1 MIESLQIPLVIGMVG
16 FLMIMRVPVGI
27 SLLLSGALGFALIR
41 GTTITLDAIGGRLFD
56 IGSGYALS
64 AVPLFLLM
72 GHVAAKAGITQDIY
86 RATRA
91 WLGHL
96 KGSVVIATTVAAVAF
111 AACSGSTTSS
121 TAVFGRVAIP
131 EMLSLKVNRKLAAGC
146 VATVGTLAGMIPPSI
161 NLIVYGIIA
170 RESVPKLLIAG
181 IIPGLLTAF
190 AYLVMIYIRVS
201 RNPEMAPALPKAK
214 MEERI
219 ESLKGV
225 WSFLTLG
232 GIVIGGIYAGIITPT
247 EAGAIGA
254 IGSFLI
260 ALIRK
265 RMSMSVLK
273 EVFLDTAQTTSVI
286 FIILV
291 GALIFSSYLAVSG
304 ASGALSE
311 YIVGL
316 DMSMMGIVCIYVLLL
331 LVLGTMVDPVSV
343 MFLTVPIFVPPL
355 IELGAHPI
363 WLAIVVVKTLEI
375 GLITP
380 PVGLNAFVLKGVAPS
395 FSLKEIFGGIWWF
408 LQVEVITLIMIMF
421 IPIIATFLPDLA
433 FAK

>member
-1 MIESLQIPLVIGMVG
+1 MIESLQLPFVIGMVAV
-16 FLMIMRVPVGI
+16 LMVMRVPVGI
-27 SLLLSGALGFALIR
+27 SLLISGAAGFAFIR
-41 GTTITLDAIGGRLFD
+41 GTTITFDAIGGRLFD

-96 KGSVVIATTVAAVAF
+96 KGSVVISTTVAAVAF

-131 EMLSLKVNRKLAAGC
+131 EMLRLKVNRKLAAGC

-181 IIPGLLTAF
+181 IVPGLLTAF

-201 RNPEMAPALPKAK
+201 RNPDMAPALPKAGI
-214 MEERI
+214 EERLQ
-219 ESLKGV
+219 SLKGV
-225 WSFLTLG
+225 WSFLVLG
-232 GIVIGGIYAGIITPT
+232 SVVIGGIYAGIITPT

-260 ALIRK
+260 ALLRK
-265 RMSMSVLK
+265 RMSFAVLK

-304 ASGALSE
+304 ASGAVSE

-331 LVLGTMVDPVSV
+331 LVLGCMVDPVSV

-408 LQVEVITLIMIMF
+408 LQVEVITLLMILF
-421 IPIIATFLPDLA
+421 IPVIATFLPELA
-433 FAK
+433 YAK

>member
-1 MIESLQIPLVIGMVG
+1 MIEALQLPLVIGMVA
-16 FLMIMRVPVGI
+16 FLMVMRVPVGI

-41 GTTITLDAIGGRLFD
+41 GTTITFDAIGGRLFD

-131 EMLSLKVNRKLAAGC
+131 EMLKLNVNRKLAAGC

-214 MEERI
+214 LEERLQ
-219 ESLKGV
+219 SLKGV
-225 WSFLTLG
+225 WSFLSLG
-232 GIVIGGIYAGIITPT
+232 GVVIGGIYAGIITPT

-254 IGSFLI
+254 AGSFLI
-260 ALIRK
+260 AVIRK
-265 RMSMSVLK
+265 RMSFPVLK

-304 ASGALSE
+304 ASGAVSE
-311 YIVGL
+311 FIVGL

-331 LVLGTMVDPVSV
+331 LVLGCIVDPVSV

-355 IELGAHPI
+355 IALGAHPI

-380 PVGLNAFVLKGVAPS
+380 PVGLNAFVLKSVVPS
-395 FSLKEIFGGIWWF
+395 FTLKEIFGGIWWF
-408 LQVEVITLIMIMF
+408 LQIEVLTLIMILF
-421 IPIIATFLPDLA
+421 IPAIATFLPEMA
-433 FAK
+433 FSK

>member
-1 MIESLQIPLVIGMVG
+1 MMESLQLPLVIGMVG

-27 SLLLSGALGFALIR
+27 SLLFAGATGFALIR
-41 GTTITLDAIGGRLFD
+41 GVSITFDALGGRFFD

-64 AVPLFLLM
+64 AIPLFLLM
-72 GHVAAKAGITQDIY
+72 GHVASKAGITQDIY
-86 RATRA
+86 RAARA

-96 KGSVVIATTVAAVAF
+96 KGSVVIATTVAAVGF

-131 EMLSLKVNRKLAAGC
+131 EMLRLKVNRKLAAGC

-170 RESVPKLLIAG
+170 RESIPKLLIAG

-201 RNPEMAPALPKAK
+201 RDPEMAPALPKASIA
-214 MEERI
+214 ERV

-260 ALIRK
+260 ALVRN
-265 RMSMSVLK
+265 RLSFAVLK

-304 ASGALSE
+304 ASGAVSE

-331 LVLGTMVDPVSV
+331 LVLGCMVDPVSV

-363 WLAIVVVKTLEI
+363 WLAIVIVKTLEI

-380 PVGLNAFVLKGVAPS
+380 PVGLNAFVLKGVAPT

-421 IPIIATFLPDLA
+421 IPAIATFLPELA
-433 FAK
+433 YAK

>member
-1 MIESLQIPLVIGMVG
+1 MIESLQLPFVIGMVAV
-16 FLMIMRVPVGI
+16 LMVMRVPVGI
-27 SLLLSGALGFALIR
+27 SLLISGATGFAFIR
-41 GTTITLDAIGGRLFD
+41 GTTITFDAIGGRLFD

-96 KGSVVIATTVAAVAF
+96 KGSVVISTTVAAVAF

-131 EMLSLKVNRKLAAGC
+131 EMLRLKVNRKLAAGC

-181 IIPGLLTAF
+181 IVPGLLTAF

-201 RNPEMAPALPKAK
+201 RNPDMAPALPKAGI
-214 MEERI
+214 EERLQ
-219 ESLKGV
+219 SLKGV
-225 WSFLTLG
+225 WSFLVLG
-232 GIVIGGIYAGIITPT
+232 SVVIGGIYAGIITPT

-260 ALIRK
+260 ALLRK
-265 RMSMSVLK
+265 RMSFAVLK

-304 ASGALSE
+304 ASGAVSE

-331 LVLGTMVDPVSV
+331 LVLGCMVDPVSV

-408 LQVEVITLIMIMF
+408 LQVEVITLLMILF
-421 IPIIATFLPDLA
+421 IPVIATFLPELA
-433 FAK
+433 YAK

>member
-1 MIESLQIPLVIGMVG
+1 MIESLQLPFVIGMVAV
-16 FLMIMRVPVGI
+16 LMIMRVPVGI
-27 SLLLSGALGFALIR
+27 SLLLAGATGFAFIR
-41 GTTITLDAIGGRLFD
+41 GVTITFDAIGGRLFD

-131 EMLSLKVNRKLAAGC
+131 EMLRLKVNRKLAAGC

-181 IIPGLLTAF
+181 IVPGLLTAF

-201 RNPEMAPALPKAK
+201 RNPEMAPALPKAGI
-214 MEERI
+214 EERLQ
-219 ESLKGV
+219 SLKGV

-254 IGSFLI
+254 VGSFLI
-260 ALIRK
+260 ALLRK
-265 RMSMSVLK
+265 RMSFAVLK

-304 ASGALSE
+304 ASGAVSE

-331 LVLGTMVDPVSV
+331 LVLGCMVDPVSV

-408 LQVEVITLIMIMF
+408 LQVEVITLLMIMF
-421 IPIIATFLPDLA
+421 IPAIATFLPELA
-433 FAK
+433 YAK

>member
-1 MIESLQIPLVIGMVG
+1 MIESLQLPFVIGMVAV
-16 FLMIMRVPVGI
+16 LMIMRVPVGI
-27 SLLLSGALGFALIR
+27 SLLLAGATGFAFIR
-41 GTTITLDAIGGRLFD
+41 GVTITFDAIGGRLFD

-121 TAVFGRVAIP
+121 TAAFGRVAIP
-131 EMLSLKVNRKLAAGC
+131 EMLRLKVNRKLAAGC

-181 IIPGLLTAF
+181 IVPGLLTAF

-201 RNPEMAPALPKAK
+201 RNPEMAPALPKAGI
-214 MEERI
+214 EERLQ
-219 ESLKGV
+219 SLKGV

-247 EAGAIGA
+247 EAGAIGSV
-254 IGSFLI
+254 GSFLI
-260 ALIRK
+260 ALLRK
-265 RMSMSVLK
+265 RMSFAVLK

-304 ASGALSE
+304 ASGAVSE

-331 LVLGTMVDPVSV
+331 LVLGCMVDPVSV

-395 FSLKEIFGGIWWF
+395 FSLKEIFGGIWLF
-408 LQVEVITLIMIMF
+408 LQVEVITLLMIMF
-421 IPIIATFLPDLA
+421 IPAIATFLPELA
-433 FAK
+433 YAK

>member
-1 MIESLQIPLVIGMVG
+1 MVETLQIPLVIGLVGLLMV
-16 FLMIMRVPVGI
+16 MRVPVGI
-27 SLLLSGALGFALIR
+27 ALLLSGAVGFSFIR
-41 GTTITLDAIGGRLFD
+41 GATITLDTIGGRLFD

-181 IIPGLLTAF
+181 VIPGLLTAL

-201 RNPEMAPALPKAK
+201 RNPEMAPALPKASL
-214 MEERI
+214 EERVH
-219 ESLKGV
+219 SLKGV

-232 GIVIGGIYAGIITPT
+232 GVVIGGIYAGIITPT

-254 IGSFLI
+254 IGAFLI
-260 ALIRK
+260 ALVRN
-265 RMSMSVLK
+265 RLSFPVLR

-311 YIVGL
+311 FIVGL
-316 DMSMMGIVCIYVLLL
+316 DMSMMGIVCIYVVLLL
-331 LVLGTMVDPVSV
+331 ILGCMVDPVSV

-355 IELGAHPI
+355 VELGAHPI

-380 PVGLNAFVLKGVAPS
+380 PVGLNAFVLKGVVPS
-395 FSLKEIFGGIWWF
+395 LTLKEIFGGIWWF

-421 IPIIATFLPDLA
+421 IPAIATFLPDLA

>member
-1 MIESLQIPLVIGMVG
+1 MIDAFQLPLVIGMVA
-16 FLMIMRVPVGI
+16 FLMVMRVPVGI
-27 SLLLSGALGFALIR
+27 SLLMSGALGFALIR
-41 GTTITLDAIGGRLFD
+41 GTSITLDAIGGRLFD

-131 EMLSLKVNRKLAAGC
+131 EMLKLKVNRKLAAGC

-181 IIPGLLTAF
+181 VIPGLLTAF
-190 AYLVMIYIRVS
+190 AYLVMIHIRVS
-201 RNPEMAPALPKAK
+201 RNPEMAPALPKAPL
-214 MEERI
+214 EERI
-219 ESLKGV
+219 GSLKGV
-225 WSFLTLG
+225 WSFLSLG

-260 ALIRK
+260 AGIRK
-265 RMSMSVLK
+265 RLSFPVLR

-304 ASGALSE
+304 ASGAVSE

-331 LVLGTMVDPVSV
+331 LVLGCMVDPVSV

-380 PVGLNAFVLKGVAPS
+380 PVGLNAFVLKSVVPS

-408 LQVEVITLIMIMF
+408 LQVEVITLIMILF
-421 IPIIATFLPDLA
+421 IPAIATFLPEMA
-433 FAK
+433 YAN

>member
-1 MIESLQIPLVIGMVG
+1 MIESLQLPFVIGMVAV
-16 FLMIMRVPVGI
+16 LMVMRVPVGI
-27 SLLLSGALGFALIR
+27 SLLISGATGYAFIR
-41 GTTITLDAIGGRLFD
+41 GTTITFDAIGGRLFD

-96 KGSVVIATTVAAVAF
+96 KGSVVISTTVAAVAF

-131 EMLSLKVNRKLAAGC
+131 EMLRLKVNRKLAAGC

-181 IIPGLLTAF
+181 IVPGLLTAF

-201 RNPEMAPALPKAK
+201 RNPDMAPALPKAGI
-214 MEERI
+214 EERLQ
-219 ESLKGV
+219 SLKGV
-225 WSFLTLG
+225 WSFLVLG
-232 GIVIGGIYAGIITPT
+232 SVVIGGIYAGIITPT

-260 ALIRK
+260 ALLRK
-265 RMSMSVLK
+265 RMSFAVLK

-304 ASGALSE
+304 ASGAVSE

-331 LVLGTMVDPVSV
+331 LVLGCMVDPVSV

-408 LQVEVITLIMIMF
+408 LQVEVITLLMILF
-421 IPIIATFLPDLA
+421 IPVIATFLPELA
-433 FAK
+433 YAK

>member
-1 MIESLQIPLVIGMVG
+1 MIESLQLPFVIGMVAV
-16 FLMIMRVPVGI
+16 LMIMRVPVGV
-27 SLLLSGALGFALIR
+27 SLLLAGATGFAFIR
-41 GTTITLDAIGGRLFD
+41 GATITFDTIGGRLFD

-131 EMLSLKVNRKLAAGC
+131 EMLRLKVNRKLAAGC

-181 IIPGLLTAF
+181 IVPGLLTAF

-201 RNPEMAPALPKAK
+201 RNPEMAPALPKAGI
-214 MEERI
+214 EERLQ
-219 ESLKGV
+219 SLKGV

-232 GIVIGGIYAGIITPT
+232 GVVIGGIYAGIITPT

-254 IGSFLI
+254 VGSFLI
-260 ALIRK
+260 ALLRN
-265 RMSMSVLK
+265 RLSFSVLK

-304 ASGALSE
+304 ASGAVSE

-331 LVLGTMVDPVSV
+331 LVLGCMVDPVSV

-395 FSLKEIFGGIWWF
+395 FSLREIFGGIWWF
-408 LQVEVITLIMIMF
+408 LQVEVITLIMILF
-421 IPIIATFLPDLA
+421 IPTIATFLPELA
-433 FAK
+433 YAK

>member
-1 MIESLQIPLVIGMVG
+1 MIESLQLPFVIGLVT

-27 SLLLSGALGFALIR
+27 ALLLSGAAGFALIR
-41 GTTITLDAIGGRLFD
+41 GATITFDAIGGRLFD

-131 EMLSLKVNRKLAAGC
+131 EMLKLKVNRKLAAGC

-201 RNPEMAPALPKAK
+201 RNPEMAPALPKAGI
-214 MEERI
+214 EERL

-232 GIVIGGIYAGIITPT
+232 GVVIGGIYAGIITPT

-260 ALIRK
+260 ALFRN
-265 RMSMSVLK
+265 RLSFPVLK

-304 ASGALSE
+304 ASGAVSE

-331 LVLGTMVDPVSV
+331 LVLGCMVDPVSV

-421 IPIIATFLPDLA
+421 IPAIATFLPELA

>member
-1 MIESLQIPLVIGMVG
+1 MIESLQLPFVIGMVAV
-16 FLMIMRVPVGI
+16 LMIMRVPVGI
-27 SLLLSGALGFALIR
+27 SLLLAGATGFAFIR
-41 GTTITLDAIGGRLFD
+41 GVTITFDAIGGRLFD

-131 EMLSLKVNRKLAAGC
+131 EMLRLKVNRKLAAGC

-181 IIPGLLTAF
+181 IVPGLLTAF

-201 RNPEMAPALPKAK
+201 RNPEMAPALPKAGI
-214 MEERI
+214 EERLQ
-219 ESLKGV
+219 SLKGV

-254 IGSFLI
+254 VGSFLI
-260 ALIRK
+260 ALLRK
-265 RMSMSVLK
+265 RMSFAVLK

-304 ASGALSE
+304 ASGAVSE

-331 LVLGTMVDPVSV
+331 LEMGCMEDPVSV

-408 LQVEVITLIMIMF
+408 LQVEVITLLMIMF
-421 IPIIATFLPDLA
+421 IPAIATILPELA
-433 FAK
+433 YAK